1 MRVTL
6 VEDLPE
12 NMLRMVDD
20 HLLDKALA
28 AKINSS
34 AALDFT
40 SIWSEPLFLALRK
53 GHALCS
59 LSSTT
64 PEDAPPFDFIRLT
77 HCFGYELEG
86 RLPKQDGSSR
96 ISKRFDLTT
105 LRFETTCRHICHS
118 DDCTI
123 VSVLAAEQR
132 EPKLGR
138 LGTCAGKGDCHYSQE
153 GGIEVIRFLL
163 LCQNLFGALASI
175 RGAHLVSLMEGHAHE
190 SNRIAAKPCRAF

>member
-1 MRVTL
+1 MFPWMRVTL

-59 LSSTT
+59 LSSIT
-64 PEDAPPFDFIRLT
+64 PEDAPPYDFIRLP
-77 HCFGYELEG
+77 HGFGYELEG

-96 ISKRFDLTT
+96 ISKRFDLTA

-123 VSVLAAEQR
+123 VS
-132 EPKLGR
+132 
-138 LGTCAGKGDCHYSQE
+138 
-153 GGIEVIRFLL
+153 
-163 LCQNLFGALASI
+163 ALAI
-175 RGAHLVSLMEGHAHE
+175 EQQEPNLGCFG
-190 SNRIAAKPCRAF
+190 C